1 MSAGSKQSTN
11 GTEGTG
17 PTPLIDQLAGSMS
30 PQEVNQ
36 LKAEMRS
43 LMNSGQMPMAITDE
57 TKKRMLTSH
66 YYPEYDRV
74 LTEVETNGKKIGEL
88 RLMCEAFQEDELFE
102 DLVRVTRNCME
113 DIRDNNRALV
123 KRAAHLAELMN
134 YDDQGELAKAGV
146 PMKTLLK
153 VAEFQAVKPL
163 MRNLAM
169 LRSKEEWFK
178 EKIPPSKKHPNLWEE
193 AIFFAIRE
201 MARAEAAG
209 VRHFYHLSPSAAAVK
224 GLGDREERREYLRKM
239 AREPL
244 FNPDDPDDEGDEI

>member
-1 MSAGSKQSTN
+1 
-11 GTEGTG
+11 
-17 PTPLIDQLAGSMS
+17 MS
-30 PQEVNQ
+30 PKEINQ

-43 LMNSGQMPMAITDE
+43 LMNSGQMPLTITDE
-57 TKKRMLTSH
+57 TKKRMLTSY

-88 RLMCEAFQEDELFE
+88 RMMAETYQEDELFE
-102 DLVRVTRNCME
+102 DLVRVARNDME
-113 DIRDNNRALV
+113 AIRDNNRALV

-134 YDDQGELAKAGV
+134 YDEKGELAKAGV

-163 MRNLAM
+163 MHNLAM

-178 EKIPPSKKHPNLWEE
+178 EKIPPSTKHPNLWEE
-193 AIFFAIRE
+193 AIFYAVRE

-224 GLGDREERREYLRKM
+224 GLGDREERREFLRKQ
-239 AREPL
+239 AQAPL
-244 FNPDDPDDEGDEI
+244 LNPDDPDDEGDEI